1 MKYRNKDKDLPI
13 KIFYAIDFT
22 ILIISGIVSMV
33 ANNTSVFKK
42 TLHFNTNV
50 ILVST
55 TICVASSVGFLA
67 MFIIQKLRKKGVF
80 RKYN

>member
-22 ILIISGIVSMV
+22 ILIISGIISMV

-42 TLHFNTNV
+42 TLHFNTDV
-50 ILVST
+50 L
-55 TICVASSVGFLA
+55 
-67 MFIIQKLRKKGVF
+67 
-80 RKYN
+80 

>member
-13 KIFYAIDFT
+13 RIFYIVDFA

-42 TLHFNTNV
+42 TLHFNTDV
-50 ILVST
+50 IIVST
-55 TICVASSVGFLA
+55 ILCVASSIGFLA

-80 RKYN
+80 